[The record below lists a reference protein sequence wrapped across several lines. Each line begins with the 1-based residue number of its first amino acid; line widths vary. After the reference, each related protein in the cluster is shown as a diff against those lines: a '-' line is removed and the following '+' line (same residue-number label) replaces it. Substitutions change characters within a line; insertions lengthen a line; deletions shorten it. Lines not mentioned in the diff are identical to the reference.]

1 MTVIQDPAQRI
12 DVLRRR
18 IEDANYR
25 YHVLDEPQ
33 IPDADYDRLLRE
45 LDELEAKYPDL
56 LTPDSPTQR
65 VGAPVSSLLAVKHH
79 SPMLSL
85 GNAFT
90 ENEVVDFDR
99 RIRERLSQS
108 DVDSIQYSAEIKF
121 DGLAISLTYVDGILR
136 RAVTRGDGMFGED
149 VTHSVRTAGGIPPR
163 LRGKVPDSG
172 VIEVR
177 GEVYMPRASFERYN
191 EQALLNNA
199 KTLANPRNAAAG
211 AVRQL
216 DPKES
221 KKRGLRFFAYGGVDL
236 ERLTLTGTQS
246 DVLQLLRDFGFPV
259 AKETSVVLGA
269 AGCLDFYKKIQDKRD
284 SLPYDIDGVVYKV
297 DRSDWREILGFVSR
311 APRWAIAHKFPAQE
325 QSTTVEAIEIQIGR
339 TGAATPVARLK
350 PVHVAGVIVT
360 NATLHNSDQIARLDV
375 RVGDTVIV
383 RRAGDVIPEVVSVIK
398 QFRPNDKLR
407 ISLPFIRKL
416 SFIDKGKKRD
426 RRSLNEK
433 RKFFELMLGDVAQ
446 AEGLGIPQLVKALDS
461 GARWAGF
468 SNNKS
473 RSLSFFRSRMMR
485 AGLLPFMSL
494 DNFSQTQP
502 FLMPKSCPVCGSEI
516 VREEGEAVWRC
527 SGELTCPAQR
537 KEAFRHF
544 VSRRAMDVD
553 GLGEKFIEVLVDS
566 GVVQGVADLYL
577 LSVDQLLQ
585 LRLISTA
592 ESPHAFLREAREHL
606 ATGAYAQMENTVV
619 SIGVDLAGER
629 EVPQTW
635 QADLLRAGLPA
646 FDWNRK
652 KIATKWAEN
661 LIEAIEK
668 SRDTTLERFLFALGI
683 EHVGESTA
691 KALSAWFG
699 DLELIRHLP
708 WPLFKRVPDIGGEV
722 ARSLGHF
729 LDQPGNQQAID
740 DLLQRG
746 VRIGDAHPPSPKL
759 RDALSFASV
768 LEDMDIPKVT
778 PVRAQQLA
786 AAVDSFDALRSA
798 GADALLQAGVP
809 AAVVASVQQW
819 LDRLENAALAS
830 AAQQAMETVL
840 SRLPEA
846 DALPTGPLDG
856 QTVVITGTLAAL
868 TRDAA
873 KQRLEALGAKVAG
886 SVSKKTAFL
895 VAGEEA
901 GSKLDKA
908 QSLGVDIWD
917 EVRLLAFLGEHGQQ
931 P

>member
-1 MTVIQDPAQRI
+1 MTVSPDPAQRI
-12 DVLRRR
+12 DALRHR

-33 IPDADYDRLLRE
+33 MADVDYDRLMR
-45 LDELEAKYPDL
+45 ELEALEAAHPEL
-56 LTPDSPTQR
+56 ASADSPTQR
-65 VGAPVSSLLAVKHH
+65 VGHLAASRFAEVRHAL
-79 SPMLSL
+79 PMLSL
-85 GNAFT
+85 GNAFSDEEVT
-90 ENEVVDFDR
+90 EFVR
-99 RIRERLSQS
+99 RISERLEVKQPLF
-108 DVDSIQYSAEIKF
+108 SAEPKL
-121 DGLAISLTYVDGILR
+121 DGLAISLRYETGEFVQG
-136 RAVTRGDGMFGED
+136 ATRGDGATGED
-149 VTHSVRTAGGIPPR
+149 VSANLRTVKAIPLR
-163 LRGKVPDSG
+163 LRGEGWPQVL
-172 VIEVR
+172 EVR
-177 GEVYMPRASFERYN
+177 GEVYMPRAAFETYN
-191 EQALLNNA
+191 SQMRLQGG
-199 KTLANPRNAAAG
+199 KVLANPRNGAAG
-211 AVRQL
+211 SLRQL
-216 DPKES
+216 DARITAQRPLS
-221 KKRGLRFFAYGGVDL
+221 FFAYGVGEVSEGAL
-236 ERLTLTGTQS
+236 PQTHSAILA
-246 DVLQLLRDFGFPV
+246 QLRAWGFPV
-259 AKETSVVLGA
+259 SALVEVVQGSDGLLAYYQRIGEA
-269 AGCLDFYKKIQDKRD
+269 RD
-284 SLPYDIDGVVYKV
+284 GLPFDIDGVVYKL
-297 DRSDWREILGFVSR
+297 DDLAGQREMGFVSR

-360 NATLHNSDQIARLDV
+360 NATLHNADQIARLDV

-383 RRAGDVIPEVVSVIK
+383 RRAGDVIPEVAGVVAD
-398 QFRPNDKLR
+398 QRP
-407 ISLPFIRKL
+407 P
-416 SFIDKGKKRD
+416 G
-426 RRSLNEK
+426 
-433 RKFFELMLGDVAQ
+433 
-446 AEGLGIPQLVKALDS
+446 
-461 GARWAGF
+461 
-468 SNNKS
+468 
-473 RSLSFFRSRMMR
+473 
-485 AGLLPFMSL
+485 
-494 DNFSQTQP
+494 TQP
-502 FLMPKSCPVCGSEI
+502 WQMPAHCPVCGSEI

-577 LSVDQLLQ
+577 LNVDQLLQ
-585 LRLISTA
+585 LRMISTA

-606 ATGAYAQMENTVV
+606 ASGAYGQLENTVV
-619 SIGVDLAGER
+619 GIGVDLAGER
-629 EVPQTW
+629 EAPHTW

-661 LIEAIEK
+661 LIEAIEQ

-729 LDQPGNQQAID
+729 FDQPGNQQAID

-759 RDALSFASV
+759 REALSFASV
-768 LEDMDIPKVT
+768 LQDMDIPKVT

-786 AAVDSFDALRSA
+786 AAVASFDALRSA
-798 GADALLQAGVP
+798 GSDVLLQAGVP
-809 AAVVASVQQW
+809 APVVASLLQW
-819 LDRLENAALAS
+819 LERPENAALAS

-840 SRLPEA
+840 SRLPNA
-846 DALPTGPLDG
+846 DAPQAGPLDG

-908 QSLGVDIWD
+908 QSLGVEIWD
-917 EVRLLAFLGEHGQQ
+917 EARLLAFLGEHGQQ